1 MTPKEKR
8 NALLAEK
15 LVGNLKQRHYEAFF
29 CPTAQEAV
37 EKITSM
43 IPEGSSVTWGG
54 SMTIRDM
61 GLTKALHNKEG
72 LDIWDRDLAPSRE
85 EAQEIYRRAF
95 YADYYLSSVNAMSED
110 GEIVNIDGNGNRVA
124 AITFGPKHVILVVG
138 INKVT
143 QNLDAAIS
151 RARSLAAPVN
161 MMRFADLNTPCK
173 NDGMCH
179 DCKSPDSICNYIQIM
194 RNSHPVGRHIVV
206 IVGEELG
213 Y

>member
-29 CPTAQEAV
+29 CHTAQEAV
-37 EKITSM
+37 EKITGM

-61 GLTKALHNKEG
+61 GLTRALHNKER
-72 LDIWDRDLAPSRE
+72 LDIWDRDLAPDRE
-85 EAQEIYRRAF
+85 TAQGIYRRAF

-138 INKVT
+138 INKVA
-143 QNLDAAIS
+143 QNLEAAIS

-173 NDGMCH
+173 HDGTCH

-194 RNSHPVGRHIVV
+194 RNSHPAGRHIVV

>member
-1 MTPKEKR
+1 M
-8 NALLAEK
+8 LAEK

-37 EKITSM
+37 EKITGM

-95 YADYYLSSVNAMSED
+95 YADYYLSSVNAISED

-124 AITFGPKHVILVVG
+124 AITFGPKRVILVVG
-138 INKVT
+138 INKVA

>member
-29 CPTAQEAV
+29 CHTAQEAV
-37 EKITSM
+37 EKITGM

-61 GLTKALHNKEG
+61 GLTRALHNKEG
-72 LDIWDRDLAPSRE
+72 LDIWDRDLAPDRE
-85 EAQEIYRRAF
+85 AAQEIYRRAF

-138 INKVT
+138 SNKVA
-143 QNLDAAIS
+143 QNLEAAIS

-173 NDGMCH
+173 HDGTCH

-194 RNSHPVGRHIVV
+194 RNSHPTGRHIVV

>member
-37 EKITSM
+37 EKITGM

-72 LDIWDRDLAPSRE
+72 LDIWDRDLASSRE

-95 YADYYLSSVNAMSED
+95 YADYYLSSVNAISED

-124 AITFGPKHVILVVG
+124 AITFGPKRVILVVG
-138 INKVT
+138 INKVA

-161 MMRFADLNTPCK
+161 MMRFANLNTPCK
-173 NDGMCH
+173 NDGTCH

>member
-37 EKITSM
+37 EKITGM

-72 LDIWDRDLAPSRE
+72 LDIWDRDLASSRE

-124 AITFGPKHVILVVG
+124 AITFGPKRVILVVG
-138 INKVT
+138 INKVA

>member
-37 EKITSM
+37 EKITGI

-95 YADYYLSSVNAMSED
+95 YADYYLSSVNAISED

-124 AITFGPKHVILVVG
+124 AITFGPKRVILVVG
-138 INKVT
+138 INKVA

>member
-29 CPTAQEAV
+29 CHTAQEAV
-37 EKITSM
+37 EKITGM

-61 GLTKALHNKEG
+61 GLTRALHNKEG
-72 LDIWDRDLAPSRE
+72 LDIWDRDLAPDRE
-85 EAQEIYRRAF
+85 AAQKIYRRAF

-138 INKVT
+138 INKVA
-143 QNLDAAIS
+143 QNLEAAIS

-173 NDGMCH
+173 HDGTCH

-194 RNSHPVGRHIVV
+194 RNSHPTGRHIVV

>member
-37 EKITSM
+37 EKITGM

-124 AITFGPKHVILVVG
+124 AITFGPKRVILVVG

>member
-37 EKITSM
+37 EKITGM

-61 GLTKALHNKEG
+61 GLTKALHNKDG

-85 EAQEIYRRAF
+85 EAQEIYRRTF

-124 AITFGPKHVILVVG
+124 AITFGPKRVILVVG

>member
-29 CPTAQEAV
+29 CHTAQEAV
-37 EKITSM
+37 EKITGM

-61 GLTKALHNKEG
+61 GLTRALHNKER
-72 LDIWDRDLAPSRE
+72 LDIWDRDLAPDRE
-85 EAQEIYRRAF
+85 AAQEIYRRTF

-124 AITFGPKHVILVVG
+124 AITFGPRDSRGGHQQGGAEPGGCHIARPQSGGTCKH
-138 INKVT
+138 
-143 QNLDAAIS
+143 DALRRPQHAMQTRRHVS
-151 RARSLAAPVN
+151 RL
-161 MMRFADLNTPCK
+161 
-173 NDGMCH
+173 
-179 DCKSPDSICNYIQIM
+179 QIA
-194 RNSHPVGRHIVV
+194 
-206 IVGEELG
+206 
-213 Y
+213 

>member
-37 EKITSM
+37 EKITGM

-72 LDIWDRDLAPSRE
+72 LDIWDRDLASSRE

-138 INKVT
+138 INKVA
-143 QNLDAAIS
+143 QNLEAAIS
-151 RARSLAAPVN
+151 RARGLAAPVN

-173 NDGMCH
+173 HDGTCH

-194 RNSHPVGRHIVV
+194 RNSHPAGRHIVV

>member
-1 MTPKEKR
+1 M
-8 NALLAEK
+8 LAEK

-37 EKITSM
+37 EKITGM

-72 LDIWDRDLAPSRE
+72 LDIWDRDLASSRE

-95 YADYYLSSVNAMSED
+95 YADYYLSSVNAISED

-124 AITFGPKHVILVVG
+124 AITFGPKRVILVVG
-138 INKVT
+138 INKVA

-173 NDGMCH
+173 HDGMCH

>member
-37 EKITSM
+37 EKITGM

-72 LDIWDRDLAPSRE
+72 LDIWDRDLAQSRE

-95 YADYYLSSVNAMSED
+95 YADYYLSSVNAISED

-124 AITFGPKHVILVVG
+124 AITFGPKRVILVVG
-138 INKVT
+138 INKVA

-173 NDGMCH
+173 HDGMCH

>member
-1 MTPKEKR
+1 MKPEEQR
-8 NALLAEK
+8 NDLLAGRLIQQLE
-15 LVGNLKQRHYEAFF
+15 QRHYNAMY
-29 CPTAQEAV
+29 CKTAQEAV
-37 EKITSM
+37 KTIVGL
-43 IPEGSSVTWGG
+43 IPDGSSVAWGG

-61 GLTKALHNKEG
+61 GLTKALHERAS
-72 LDIWDRDLAPSRE
+72 LEIWDRDLAPDRDA
-85 EAQEIYRRAF
+85 AQAIYRKTF
-95 YADYYLSSVNAMSED
+95 SADYYLSSVNAISES

-138 INKVT
+138 INKVA
-143 QNLDAAIS
+143 QNLEAAIS

-173 NDGMCH
+173 HDGTCH

-194 RNSHPVGRHIVV
+194 RNSHPTGRHIVV

>member
-37 EKITSM
+37 EKITGM

-124 AITFGPKHVILVVG
+124 AITFGPKRVILVVG
-138 INKVT
+138 INKVA

-151 RARSLAAPVN
+151 RARSLAAPAN

>member
-37 EKITSM
+37 EKITGM

-124 AITFGPKHVILVVG
+124 AITFGPKRVILVVG
-138 INKVT
+138 INKVAL
-143 QNLDAAIS
+143 NLDAAIS

-161 MMRFADLNTPCK
+161 MMRFANLNTPCK
-173 NDGMCH
+173 NDGTCH

>member
-37 EKITSM
+37 EKITGM

-124 AITFGPKHVILVVG
+124 AITFGPKRVILVVG
-138 INKVT
+138 INKVA

-161 MMRFADLNTPCK
+161 MMRFADLNTP
-173 NDGMCH
+173 
-179 DCKSPDSICNYIQIM
+179 
-194 RNSHPVGRHIVV
+194 
-206 IVGEELG
+206 
-213 Y
+213 

>member
-1 MTPKEKR
+1 M
-8 NALLAEK
+8 LAEK

-37 EKITSM
+37 EKITGM

-124 AITFGPKHVILVVG
+124 AITFGPKRVILVVG
-138 INKVT
+138 INKVA

>member
-37 EKITSM
+37 EKITGM

-124 AITFGPKHVILVVG
+124 AITFGPKRVILVVG
-138 INKVT
+138 INKVA
-143 QNLDAAIS
+143 QNLDTAIS

>member
-37 EKITSM
+37 EKITGM

-72 LDIWDRDLAPSRE
+72 LDIWDRDLATDRE

>member
-1 MTPKEKR
+1 M
-8 NALLAEK
+8 LAEK

-37 EKITSM
+37 EKITGM

-124 AITFGPKHVILVVG
+124 AITFGPKRVILVVG

>member
-1 MTPKEKR
+1 M
-8 NALLAEK
+8 LAEK

-37 EKITSM
+37 EKITGM

-72 LDIWDRDLAPSRE
+72 LDIWDRDLAQSRE

-95 YADYYLSSVNAMSED
+95 YADYYLSSVNAISED

-124 AITFGPKHVILVVG
+124 AITFGPKRVILVVG
-138 INKVT
+138 INKVA

>member
-1 MTPKEKR
+1 M
-8 NALLAEK
+8 LAEK

-37 EKITSM
+37 EKITGM

-124 AITFGPKHVILVVG
+124 AITFGPKRVILVVG
-138 INKVT
+138 INKVA

-173 NDGMCH
+173 HDGMCH

>member
-37 EKITSM
+37 EKITGM

-95 YADYYLSSVNAMSED
+95 DADYYLSSVNAMSED

-124 AITFGPKHVILVVG
+124 AITFGPKRVILVVG
-138 INKVT
+138 INKVA

-173 NDGMCH
+173 HDGMCH

>member
-37 EKITSM
+37 EKITGM

-72 LDIWDRDLAPSRE
+72 LDIWDRDLASSRE

-124 AITFGPKHVILVVG
+124 AITFGPKRVILVVG
-138 INKVT
+138 INKVA

-161 MMRFADLNTPCK
+161 MMRFANLNTPCK
-173 NDGMCH
+173 HDGMCH

>member
-1 MTPKEKR
+1 M
-8 NALLAEK
+8 
-15 LVGNLKQRHYEAFF
+15 
-29 CPTAQEAV
+29 
-37 EKITSM
+37 EKITGM

-61 GLTKALHNKEG
+61 GLTRALHNKER
-72 LDIWDRDLAPSRE
+72 LDIWDRDLAPDRE
-85 EAQEIYRRAF
+85 AAQEIYRRAF

-143 QNLDAAIS
+143 QNLEAAIS

-173 NDGMCH
+173 HDGTCH

-194 RNSHPVGRHIVV
+194 RNSHPAGRHIVV

>member
-29 CPTAQEAV
+29 CHTAQEAV
-37 EKITSM
+37 EKITGM

-61 GLTKALHNKEG
+61 GLTRALHNKEG
-72 LDIWDRDLAPSRE
+72 LDIWDRDLAP
-85 EAQEIYRRAF
+85 QEIYRRAF

-138 INKVT
+138 INKVA
-143 QNLDAAIS
+143 QNLEAAIS

-173 NDGMCH
+173 HDGTCH

-194 RNSHPVGRHIVV
+194 RNSHPTGRHIVV

>member
-37 EKITSM
+37 EKITGM
-43 IPEGSSVTWGG
+43 ISEGSSVTWGG

-124 AITFGPKHVILVVG
+124 AITFGPKRVILVVG
-138 INKVT
+138 INKVA

-173 NDGMCH
+173 TTACVTTANRLTP
-179 DCKSPDSICNYIQIM
+179 SATTY
-194 RNSHPVGRHIVV
+194 R
-206 IVGEELG
+206 
-213 Y
+213 

>member
-37 EKITSM
+37 EKITGM

-124 AITFGPKHVILVVG
+124 AITFGPKRVILVVG
-138 INKVT
+138 INKVA

>member
-37 EKITSM
+37 EKITGM

-72 LDIWDRDLAPSRE
+72 LDIWDRDLAQSRE

-124 AITFGPKHVILVVG
+124 AITFGPKRVILVVG
-138 INKVT
+138 INKVA

-173 NDGMCH
+173 HDGMCH

>member
-37 EKITSM
+37 EKITGM

-72 LDIWDRDLAPSRE
+72 LDIWDRDLAQSRE

-95 YADYYLSSVNAMSED
+95 YADYYLSSVNAISED

-124 AITFGPKHVILVVG
+124 AITFGPKRVILVVG
-138 INKVT
+138 INKVA
-143 QNLDAAIS
+143 QNLDTAIS

-173 NDGMCH
+173 HDGMCH

>member
-37 EKITSM
+37 EKITGM

-85 EAQEIYRRAF
+85 EAQEIYRRTF

-124 AITFGPKHVILVVG
+124 AITFGPKRVILVVG
-138 INKVT
+138 INKVA

-161 MMRFADLNTPCK
+161 MMRFAELNTPCK

-179 DCKSPDSICNYIQIM
+179 DCKSPNSICNYIQIM

>member
-29 CPTAQEAV
+29 CPTAQETV
-37 EKITSM
+37 EKITRM

-95 YADYYLSSVNAMSED
+95 YADYYLSSVNAISED

-124 AITFGPKHVILVVG
+124 AITFGPKRVILVVG
-138 INKVT
+138 INKVA
-143 QNLDAAIS
+143 QNLDTAIS

>member
-29 CPTAQEAV
+29 CHTAQEAV
-37 EKITSM
+37 EKITGM

-61 GLTKALHNKEG
+61 GLTRALHNKEG
-72 LDIWDRDLAPSRE
+72 LDIWDRDLAPDRE
-85 EAQEIYRRAF
+85 AAQEIYRRAF

-138 INKVT
+138 INKVA
-143 QNLDAAIS
+143 QNLEAATS

-173 NDGMCH
+173 HDGTCH

-194 RNSHPVGRHIVV
+194 RNSHPAGRHIVV

>member
-37 EKITSM
+37 EKITGM

-95 YADYYLSSVNAMSED
+95 YADYYLSSVNAISED

-124 AITFGPKHVILVVG
+124 AITFGPKRVILVVG
-138 INKVT
+138 INKVA

-173 NDGMCH
+173 HDGMCH

>member
-15 LVGNLKQRHYEAFF
+15 LVGNLKQRHYDAFY

-37 EKITSM
+37 EKITGM

-61 GLTKALHNKEG
+61 GLTRALHNKER
-72 LDIWDRDLAPSRE
+72 LDIWDRDLAPDRE
-85 EAQEIYRRAF
+85 TAQGIYRRAF

-138 INKVT
+138 INKVA
-143 QNLDAAIS
+143 QNLEAAIS

-173 NDGMCH
+173 HDGTCH

-194 RNSHPVGRHIVV
+194 RNSHPTGRHIVV

>member
-1 MTPKEKR
+1 M
-8 NALLAEK
+8 LAEK

-37 EKITSM
+37 EKITGM

-72 LDIWDRDLAPSRE
+72 LDIWDRDLAQSRE

-95 YADYYLSSVNAMSED
+95 YADYYLSSVNAISED

-124 AITFGPKHVILVVG
+124 AITFGPKRVILVVG
-138 INKVT
+138 INKVA

-173 NDGMCH
+173 HDGMCH